1 MEALANALH
10 RLQRRAGAEHGVTL
24 AETMMALMI
33 FTVALVALV
42 STATIGLTYTA
53 FARQRQWANQIS
65 NQLEERIRG
74 LAYDALKYGLN
85 TQDLAGDPNVKLCS
99 GVYYFK
105 SCPTQDASAER
116 IVNTPGLPNVDPLVP
131 HRGTMGPP
139 NYTTT
144 YSYSTYV
151 TYAANAPVAG
161 AYRVT
166 VIVSWTNPQVRGAAK
181 SLQVQSLVYSPNG
194 CVDTAT
200 HPFAAPCQAFFYAL
214 GGIDSGGVQTT
225 GTVPGL
231 SFDSFSVDL
240 LNMKADM
247 QIEQVNRVSGGVT
260 LPGALLKVGDSA
272 TKAGRQASSSSATDD
287 PADATPVYQIQ
298 PNPNLAQTGG
308 TVRVSNVADG
318 QITALS
324 VSVAGGE
331 SGTTASTTAAGG
343 LNVCNG
349 QADARPCGYATAAPS
364 GTITETLSLPLGVG
378 DAALVQVAGT
388 NTAST
393 AFADR
398 VAPGAADGSQRE
410 SVTRVLPDISIGG
423 LPSGISAPA
432 GWNGYWL
439 RLTGFT
445 ATVRAEAGI
454 NTNAPSVSV
463 GGTISAWNGNGYRSY
478 SVTAAGGAIA
488 LTPVN
493 ITAGSGASA
502 INIQISGTMKI
513 DPSSMTEEILSGST
527 RTSAAA
533 IAGSPLTG
541 AVTYVITRGGATM
554 ANLSLSSGLG
564 RASVQ
569 SKYVPPPQ

>member
-214 GGIDSGGVQTT
+214 GGIDSGGVQ
-225 GTVPGL
+225 
-231 SFDSFSVDL
+231 S
-240 LNMKADM
+240 
-247 QIEQVNRVSGGVT
+247 
-260 LPGALLKVGDSA
+260 
-272 TKAGRQASSSSATDD
+272 
-287 PADATPVYQIQ
+287 
-298 PNPNLAQTGG
+298 
-308 TVRVSNVADG
+308 
-318 QITALS
+318 
-324 VSVAGGE
+324 
-331 SGTTASTTAAGG
+331 
-343 LNVCNG
+343 NG

-439 RLTGFT
+439 LLTGFT

-513 DPSSMTEEILSGST
+513 DPSSMTEAILSGST